1 MFKGKNPEVIKDV
14 PLSDET
20 ETNGSGHRVTNNAT
34 VALQIGDV
42 KLQPGRSAHFND
54 FDIEDA
60 KYKAWINANMLSV
73 TQA

>member
-1 MFKGKNPEVIKDV
+1 MFKDKKSEVIKDV
-14 PLSDET
+14 PLSET

-60 KYKAWINANMLSV
+60 KYKAWIDANMLSV